1 MLCEFK
7 INSARVSGADRFAP
21 SYRNCLSPYQY
32 LQLVLFLN
40 SYDRYASS
48 CLVTLLTFEII
59 SLAERYS
66 PKPFKVFVIVYEIIS
81 VTGRPTSSC
90 FQVISLAGRFAA
102 SSFVTVPLFN
112 IISVVDLLPTSCYF
126 VELFARLISTLRF
139 AIVLSA
145 LSRFK

>member
-1 MLCEFK
+1 M
-7 INSARVSGADRFAP
+7 
-21 SYRNCLSPYQY
+21 SPYQY

-40 SYDRYASS
+40 SYDRHASS
-48 CLVTLLTFEII
+48 CLVAVLAFKII
-59 SLAERYS
+59 PLAERYS
-66 PKPFKVFVIVYEIIS
+66 LRPFKVPVIVYEIIS

-139 AIVLSA
+139 VLSA